1 MSVEFIEC
9 VNKYI
14 ENNKNFTITI
24 DKNGKLDNPKYG
36 YIISITP
43 LINIEM
49 NTNKIIEYI
58 VSNKSIKINGKNHK
72 LYIGGWF
79 DKGRLNTDISVVSK
93 CKNEAIQIGK
103 HCNQKAIY
111 DLSKKEIINIKD

>member
-93 CKNEAIQIGK
+93 CRNEAIQIGK

>member
-1 MSVEFIEC
+1 MEFIDY

-14 ENNKNFTITI
+14 ESTKNFTITI
-24 DKNGKLDNPKYG
+24 DENGKLDNPKCG

-43 LINIEM
+43 LINIGM
-49 NTNKIIEYI
+49 NTKQIIEYI
-58 VSNKSIKINGKNHK
+58 VSNRCIKINGKNHK

-79 DKGRLNTDISVVSK
+79 DKGKLNTDISIVSK
-93 CKNEAIQIGK
+93 CKSEAIQIGK

-111 DLSKKEIINIKD
+111 DLSKKEIINIKN

>member
-1 MSVEFIEC
+1 MFVEFIEC
-9 VNKYI
+9 VDKYI
-14 ENNKNFTITI
+14 ENNKNFTIRI

-43 LINIEM
+43 LINIDM
-49 NTNKIIEYI
+49 NTNQIIEYI
-58 VSNKSIKINGKNHK
+58 VSNKCIKINGKNHR

-79 DKGRLNTDISVVSK
+79 DKGKLNTDISVVSK

-103 HCNQKAIY
+103 YCNQKAIY
-111 DLSKKEIINIKD
+111 DLSKKEIININD